1 VIHAASAQR
10 VVTCDGVPLV
20 PRQAILAAED
30 TSFFTHSGSAVTRV
44 DVVP

>member
-20 PRQAILAAED
+20 PRQAILTAQDE
-30 TSFFTHSGSAVTRV
+30 SFVA
-44 DVVP
+44 